1 MARRPRKE
9 KTQILR
15 KDYVETCR
23 EYHRARKI
31 LLEPMLKEN
40 PDGVCFGHLYVA
52 WYLMEK
58 RHKKWR
64 ESVVIVD

>member
-1 MARRPRKE
+1 
-9 KTQILR
+9 
-15 KDYVETCR
+15 
-23 EYHRARKI
+23 
-31 LLEPMLKEN
+31 MLKEN